1 MSSPDLH
8 RTYKASDVLEE
19 VLCYI
24 NSCIQETEVMK
35 ACSNELLGCR
45 PIDIDYDKELEH
57 LDKRIWI
64 RWLKYISGSRITKQA
79 LCKKKNLPVKGPDT
93 VV

>member
-24 NSCIQETEVMK
+24 YSWIQETEVMK
-35 ACSNELLGCR
+35 ACDNELSDYG
-45 PIDIDYDKELEH
+45 PTVIDYNKELEH
-57 LDKRIWI
+57 LDKSMDQVALIYFY
-64 RWLKYISGSRITKQA
+64 LKNKET
-79 LCKKKNLPVKGPDT
+79 C
-93 VV
+93 

>member
-24 NSCIQETEVMK
+24 YSWIQETEVMK
-35 ACSNELLGCR
+35 ACSSELLDCELME
-45 PIDIDYDKELEH
+45 DYNKELEH
-57 LDKRIWI
+57 LDKSMDQVAEVYF
-64 RWLKYISGSRITKQA
+64 WLKNKEA
-79 LCKKKNLPVKGPDT
+79 
-93 VV
+93 